1 MRQTEV
7 VTTEDLAYLRQASL
21 RTVLFCM
28 LAVLYAWCLI
38 SFQPVNQVGATA
50 WGPVLLGGGLLIA
63 FLVHAMSS
71 LSLVPVFV
79 IFIAFQRYLVQ
90 GISTTGLKG

>member
-1 MRQTEV
+1 MNPTRDNSTKTLSCDRCPLIYLNEPRLYTISLAIRSFSDPSS
-7 VTTEDLAYLRQASL
+7 TTD
-21 RTVLFCM
+21 
-28 LAVLYAWCLI
+28 W
-38 SFQPVNQVGATA
+38 GA
-50 WGPVLLGGGLLIA
+50 I
-63 FLVHAMSS
+63 FAMSS